1 MKIRTLSLA
10 GLTAAWLWPAVHAAA
25 EESAQLA
32 QIKAR
37 ISDARQKSSGPFAEF
52 AGVYDILKSCR
63 RPPEYADAALGT
75 MWLIAKSV
83 FWFEGDDIVFFKF
96 ISPTNAERATLKF
109 KQDYAI
115 ARDRTIKLYDVAW
128 KAGGTDIMAFL
139 PDRDLFDGKFIG
151 RKFTFNYALRCGNE
165 DQILDATAAILRVLG
180 Q

>member
-1 MKIRTLSLA
+1 MRIRTLLLA
-10 GLTAAWLWPAVHAAA
+10 GLAAAWLWPAAQAAA

-37 ISDARQKSSGPFAEF
+37 ISEARQKSSGPFAEF

-63 RPPEYADAALGT
+63 PPQQLDAALGAQ
-75 MWLIAKSV
+75 WLIAKSV
-83 FWFEGDDIVFFKF
+83 FWFEGDDILFFKF
-96 ISPTNAERATLKF
+96 ISPAKLERGTLKF

-115 ARDRTIKLYDVAW
+115 ARDRPIKLYDVIW

-139 PDRDLFDGKFIG
+139 PDRDLFDGKFFG
-151 RKFTFNYALRCGNE
+151 KKFTFNYGLRCGNE
-165 DQILDATAAILRVLG
+165 DQILVTTEKILRLIN